1 MAVRRRILIVED
13 DEDLRSLFRI
23 ALTLEGFEVQEA
35 GDGLEALR
43 QIDASP
49 PDLVLLDLGLPLVS
63 GTVVQQEIASHV
75 FTRNIPVV
83 IVTGSARD
91 LSDLQVRCVLRKPI
105 TPAELVRTVHS
116 CLADGA
122 PGSIS

>member
-43 QIDASP
+43 QIDHSR

-63 GTVVQQEIASHV
+63 GTVVQQEIATHV

-83 IVTGSARD
+83 IITASAMD
-91 LSDLQVRCVLRKPI
+91 LSDLHVKCVLRKPI
-105 TPAELVRTVHS
+105 TPEELVRTVHS

-122 PGSIS
+122 PGSLF

>member
-1 MAVRRRILIVED
+1 MAVGRRILVVED

-23 ALTLEGFEVQEA
+23 TLTLEGFDVQEA

-43 QIDASP
+43 QIDHSP

-63 GTVVQQEIASHV
+63 GTVVQQEIATHV

-83 IVTGSARD
+83 IITASARD
-91 LSDLQVRCVLRKPI
+91 LSDLNVKCVLRKPI
-105 TPAELVRTVHS
+105 MPEELVRTVHS
-116 CLADGA
+116 CLAAGA
-122 PGSIS
+122 PGSLS

>member
-1 MAVRRRILIVED
+1 MSVRRRILIVED

-43 QIDASP
+43 QIDHSP
-49 PDLVLLDLGLPLVS
+49 PDLVLLDLGLPHVS
-63 GTVVQQEIASHV
+63 GTVVQQEIATHV

-83 IVTGSARD
+83 IVTASARD
-91 LSDLQVRCVLRKPI
+91 LSDLQVKCVLRKPI
-105 TPAELVRTVHS
+105 TTDELVRTVHS

>member
-1 MAVRRRILIVED
+1 MAARRRILIVED

-43 QIDASP
+43 QIDHSP

-63 GTVVQQEIASHV
+63 GTVVQQEIATHV

-83 IVTGSARD
+83 IITASARD
-91 LSDLQVRCVLRKPI
+91 LSDLHVKCVLRKPI
-105 TPAELVRTVHS
+105 TPEELVRTVHS
-116 CLADGA
+116 CLADGV
-122 PGSIS
+122 PGSLS

>member
-63 GTVVQQEIASHV
+63 GTVVQQEIATHV

-83 IVTGSARD
+83 VITASARD
-91 LSDLQVRCVLRKPI
+91 LSDLNVKCVLRKPI
-105 TPAELVRTVHS
+105 TPEELVRTVHN
-116 CLADGA
+116 CLADGV
-122 PGSIS
+122 PGSLF